1 MPAGRLKDELL
12 NLLPW
17 PTPRN
22 SPSNWLHASPP
33 YFPDSLL
40 EYRLKEGM
48 VMNVASSPF
57 PANGQWYDLSFR
69 CEVDA
74 DATK

>member
-1 MPAGRLKDELL
+1 ML
-12 NLLPW
+12 NLLAQQLVA
-17 PTPRN
+17 R
-22 SPSNWLHASPP
+22 LAP

-40 EYRLKEGM
+40 EYRLKAGI